1 MGGGEGGGWIRDN
14 RMWKGYSG
22 QKRKEWQ
29 VGVLKGWEAGEIE
42 GSYATMLN
50 ILQLK
55 RDTGRRRKPRKK
67 GWELVMQG
75 TGARRFRLPPVPHP
89 LHHNT

>member
-1 MGGGEGGGWIRDN
+1 MEGIQW
-14 RMWKGYSG
+14 

-42 GSYATMLN
+42 GNYATLLN

-55 RDTGRRRKPRKK
+55 RATGRRRKPRKK

-75 TGARRFRLPPVPHP
+75 VGGRAFGIPPVPDP
-89 LHHNT
+89 SHHNT